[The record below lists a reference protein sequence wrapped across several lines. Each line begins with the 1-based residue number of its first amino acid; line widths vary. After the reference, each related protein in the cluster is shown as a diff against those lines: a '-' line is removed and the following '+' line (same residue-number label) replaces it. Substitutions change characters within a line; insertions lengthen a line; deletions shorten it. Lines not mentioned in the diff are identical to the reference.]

1 MSKTSNFFKTSAILS
16 TALLS
21 LLGACAIDDPIDYTT
36 SLESPSNNEPNSEV
50 DTQTLDLSNG
60 SIKGEFPEYSVNNIT
75 DTSAFSVIHTTPK
88 NNSNNVAR
96 KSTVFIYFSD
106 EINPDTVSDESFEIY
121 ENDKRIYGIYGGML
135 STSKNTILSLS
146 NVVEFAENAEVK
158 IIINEKMKDNDGN
171 SITGGKYEMTFQVT
185 SEEIEPFKG
194 ETGFENIVASNILFN
209 GNAGIVESS
218 QIPNVEA
225 PEGDKMFAI
234 STFDSGN
241 DISSTGA
248 ISGSTSSAVM
258 EFEIPNGATHVEFS
272 YNFLSAE
279 FDTYVGSTF
288 DDTFTLTLSSIGK
301 APKVIQ
307 MATVNLVGVSDSTGS
322 VPFVETLQ
330 QTGFQT
336 NNNSSCSKCVSP
348 KIDITNFQSPIT
360 LEFSVS
366 DVGDTGVS
374 SLVLVDNVSFSSNQ

>member
-96 KSTVFIYFSD
+96 KSTAFIYFND

-158 IIINEKMKDNDGN
+158 ILINEKMKDNDGN

-185 SEEIEPFKG
+185 SER
-194 ETGFENIVASNILFN
+194 
-209 GNAGIVESS
+209 
-218 QIPNVEA
+218 
-225 PEGDKMFAI
+225 
-234 STFDSGN
+234 
-241 DISSTGA
+241 
-248 ISGSTSSAVM
+248 
-258 EFEIPNGATHVEFS
+258 
-272 YNFLSAE
+272 
-279 FDTYVGSTF
+279 
-288 DDTFTLTLSSIGK
+288 
-301 APKVIQ
+301 
-307 MATVNLVGVSDSTGS
+307 
-322 VPFVETLQ
+322 
-330 QTGFQT
+330 
-336 NNNSSCSKCVSP
+336 
-348 KIDITNFQSPIT
+348 
-360 LEFSVS
+360 
-366 DVGDTGVS
+366 
-374 SLVLVDNVSFSSNQ
+374 